1 MKKKELK
8 EKIRQ
13 LEERLCESEGI
24 REVLSRDLAVLIED
38 TDKDEIAFIKDKYRR
53 IAAMEDDV
61 EQAVWFGDK
70 TRKMSGIVNHIKET
84 DEGMNKNLLHEIAIL
99 QEYIKSFHNA
109 EQRVWAADNR
119 KYWSNTTSENKVVHS
134 KETEE
139 DLVNVYYRLPR
150 GAYKRAKYYAVQWQG
165 DNYPDLAKVQGFR
178 AGQVQTTF
186 DDDALRYDVK
196 INDWV
201 VRSVAENSD
210 VEVYSDEEF
219 KKNFEKATPENN
231 N

>member
-8 EKIRQ
+8 ETIRQ
-13 LEERLCESEGI
+13 LEDSLREAER
-24 REVLSRDLAVLIED
+24 
-38 TDKDEIAFIKDKYRR
+38 T
-53 IAAMEDDV
+53 
-61 EQAVWFGDK
+61 
-70 TRKMSGIVNHIKET
+70 H
-84 DEGMNKNLLHEIAIL
+84 KNLSHEIEIL
-99 QEYIKSFHNA
+99 KEYIKSFHNA
-109 EQRVWAADNR
+109 EQRMWAADNR

-150 GAYKRAKYYAVQWQG
+150 GLRKRTKCIAIQWKG
-165 DNYPDLAKVQGFR
+165 DNYTDLAKVWGFR
-178 AGQVQTTF
+178 IGQVQTSF

-201 VRSVAENSD
+201 VRSVAENSE
-210 VEVYSDEEF
+210 VGVYSDEEF